1 MVSMKEIFVV
11 THPEATHHIEKRV
24 GGWFDSRLTERGRNH
39 AEQLAQALSNLVDT
53 RVALYTSDLRRARE
67 TAAIVGSVLRF
78 VPQELNALREKSYGE
93 GDGMPDALFRERFT
107 PPPPDGERM
116 DHDEGLAG
124 AETKAQWASRVFS
137 GMDTIMRDPAP
148 QKIII
153 THGGSATL
161 AIAHWIGMPL
171 DSLDTVS
178 FRLDAGSI
186 THLREDDYF
195 HNHTV
200 VTLNDTNHLSA

>member
-1 MVSMKEIFVV
+1 MKEIFVV
-11 THPEATHHIEKRV
+11 THPEATHHIENRV
-24 GGWFDSRLTERGRNH
+24 GGWFDSRLTERGRDQ
-39 AEQLAQALSNLVDT
+39 AEQIAQALSNLVDT
-53 RVALYTSDLRRARE
+53 GVALYTSDLRRARE
-67 TAAIVGSVLRF
+67 TAAIVGSVLGLA
-78 VPQELNALREKSYGE
+78 PQELTALREKSYGE
-93 GDGMPDALFRERFT
+93 GEGMPDALFRERFI
-107 PPPPDGERM
+107 PPPLNGERM

-124 AETKAQWASRVFS
+124 AETKAHWASRVFS

-148 QKIII
+148 QKVIV

-178 FRLDAGSI
+178 FRLDSGSI

-195 HNHTV
+195 HNHAV
-200 VTLNDTNHLSA
+200 VTLNETSHLSA